1 MVIPQ
6 MNSRGQAFSTFQLL
20 IAAVIALA
28 ILVLLLNIIGGLP
41 SFGPGEPLEEA
52 ATLIKGQVNSP
63 SELRTGSNPVVFTK
77 EDSLNPKAIA
87 DKSGVVTAS
96 QVCVSLGDFL
106 QEDGSDFSE
115 TNETAGIVKYTG
127 SGQFRVRLSVI
138 CDTGTELA
146 DDLTNN
152 GIEDDWL
159 QSPKCAEV
167 SSLSQTACVIALRF
181 V

>member
-1 MVIPQ
+1 MRRWSLV
-6 MNSRGQAFSTFQLL
+6 NNKGQAFSTFQLL
-20 IAAVIALA
+20 IAAVVALA

-41 SFGPGEPLEEA
+41 NFGSSEPLEEA

-63 SELRTGSNPVVFTK
+63 SELRTGSNPITFTK

-87 DKSGVVTAS
+87 DKSGVVTAN
-96 QVCVSLGDFL
+96 QVCISLGDFL
-106 QEDGSDFSE
+106 QDDGTDFAE
-115 TNETAGIVKYTG
+115 MNETAGIVKYTG

-146 DDLTNN
+146 EDLTNN

-159 QSPKCAEV
+159 QSTKCQDV
-167 SSLSQTACVIALRF
+167 SSLSQT
-181 V
+181 

>member
-1 MVIPQ
+1 

-20 IAAVIALA
+20 IAAVVALA

-41 SFGPGEPLEEA
+41 NFGSSEPLEEA

-63 SELRTGSNPVVFTK
+63 SELRTGSNPITFTK

-87 DKSGVVTAS
+87 DKSGVVTAN
-96 QVCVSLGDFL
+96 QVCVSMGDFL
-106 QEDGSDFSE
+106 QEDDSDFAI
-115 TNETAGIVKYTG
+115 TNEDAGIVKYTG
-127 SGQFRVRLSVI
+127 TGQLRVRLSVI

-146 DDLTNN
+146 EDLTNN
-152 GIEDDWL
+152 GITEDWL
-159 QSPKCAEV
+159 GSSKCSDVAG
-167 SSLSQTACVIALRF
+167 LSQTACVIALRY